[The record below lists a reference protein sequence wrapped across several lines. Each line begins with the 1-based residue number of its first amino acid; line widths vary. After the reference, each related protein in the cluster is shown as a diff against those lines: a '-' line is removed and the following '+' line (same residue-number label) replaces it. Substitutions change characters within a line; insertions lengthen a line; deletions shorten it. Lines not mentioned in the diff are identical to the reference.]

1 MTASFDPLS
10 VEYSRF
16 RRRLIL
22 SCLSIAG
29 LVIGTIFSAVYSS
42 YVERENAARIQTQ
55 TFVHAIAAHVED
67 SIQLVDFAL
76 IGFANAIKLLPSE
89 KKNSVATIRQLLA
102 SHDPASSDDFSIV
115 FIDANGLG
123 VANSKN
129 AAVQGMSFT
138 DRDYFQAHARTHADR
153 GLYVGEPLIAK
164 ISKKRVFTLSRRVVS
179 AQGVFLGV
187 IASPMNA
194 ARFAAMFEHARFNQ
208 DISIALLNKGG
219 KMIARAPRFE
229 QTFASNL
236 WHSEAFRSFREH
248 AEPSFQ
254 ANSPFSGKPMLYS
267 FRALESLPLNVFV
280 GMSVQTLNQALR
292 DDLLKAGAGI
302 ALMILIML
310 VSTRVALNSY
320 RALESN
326 KQVLRENEL
335 RWKFAL
341 EGVGDGVWNWN
352 IETDQVNLSPRWKQ
366 ILGYAENEL
375 KDTFEAW
382 ESRLHPDD
390 KPHVLAEIQACLD
403 GKMPV
408 SVNEYRMQC
417 KGGNW
422 KWVLD
427 RALVIKHDAAGR
439 ALQMIGTLTDI
450 SERKH
455 AELLQM
461 HKMIDAAPDP
471 MLLVA
476 NDGIISFANRAAH
489 STFGYPSN
497 ALIGQNVDNLM
508 PPRSRSSHAAYR
520 KDFEIGRIAHPSDAK
535 RPLNAIRKDG
545 TEFPVEVSLSRFQ
558 IDGQAVVIA
567 SIRDIT
573 ERKQTTELLQQS
585 FAQLRRLSD
594 HQQNLKED
602 ERKRIAQDIH
612 DDLGQNL
619 LALKMDVDMLYART
633 ANAHPRLHKQ
643 VGFALQNIV
652 ATIQS
657 VKSIINY
664 LRPAALELGLYPAVM
679 WQLKRFERRNGIA
692 CSLVT
697 VVPEPEFGL
706 DDGQTLAIFRIFQ
719 ESLAN
724 IVRHAQATEVE
735 ITLSRNESG
744 FTMQVKDN
752 GKGLQ
757 PEDRRKAN
765 SFGLMGIKER
775 IDLLGGEF
783 VIASS
788 PGNGT
793 VLSISIPLKHDRQMS
808 EDEDA
813 SCNYSEPGI
822 R

>member
-1 MTASFDPLS
+1 MTASFSPLS
-10 VEYSRF
+10 VAYSRF

-29 LVIGTIFSAVYSS
+29 LVIGTIFWEVYSS
-42 YVERENAARIQTQ
+42 HIERENAARIQTQ

-76 IGFANAIKLLPSE
+76 IGFANAIKLLPAE
-89 KKNSVATIRQLLA
+89 KRNSVATIRQLLA
-102 SHDPASSDDFSIV
+102 SHDPASSDDFSII
-115 FIDANGLG
+115 FIDANGFG

-129 AAVQGMSFT
+129 VAVQGVSFA

-153 GLYVGEPLIAK
+153 GLYVGEPLTAK
-164 ISKKRVFTLSRRVVS
+164 ISKKPIFTLSRRVVS

-194 ARFAAMFEHARFNQ
+194 ARFATMFEHARFNQ

-219 KMIARAPRFE
+219 KMIARAPLFE

-236 WHSEAFRSFREH
+236 WNSDVFRYMRAHPEPTFR
-248 AEPSFQ
+248 
-254 ANSPFSGKPMLYS
+254 ANSPFDGKPMLYS
-267 FRALESLPLNVFV
+267 FRTLESLPMNVFV
-280 GMSVQTLNQALR
+280 AMSAQTLNQALR
-292 DDLLKAGAGI
+292 DDLFRAGAGI
-302 ALMILIML
+302 ALMILIMV

-352 IETDQVNLSPRWKQ
+352 IGADQVDLSPRWKQ

-375 KDTFEAW
+375 KDTFETW

-390 KPHVLAEIQACLD
+390 KPHVLAEIQACLE
-403 GKMPV
+403 GKMAV
-408 SVNEYRMQC
+408 SINEYRMQC
-417 KGGNW
+417 REGSW
-422 KWVLD
+422 KWVLG
-427 RALVIKHDAAGR
+427 RALVINYDAAGR
-439 ALQMIGTLTDI
+439 ALHMIGTLTDI

-461 HKMIDAAPDP
+461 HKIVDAAPDP
-471 MLLVA
+471 MLLIA

-497 ALIGQNVDNLM
+497 ALIGQNVDNLV
-508 PPRSRSSHAAYR
+508 PLRNRSSYTLYR
-520 KDFEIGRIAHPSDAK
+520 QNFEIGRIAHPSDAK

-545 TEFPVEVSLSRFQ
+545 TEFPVEISLSRFQ

-573 ERKQTTELLQQS
+573 ERKQAAELLQQS

-594 HQQNLKED
+594 HQQNLKEE

-657 VKSIINY
+657 VKSIIND

-692 CSLVT
+692 CSLVA
-697 VVPEPEFGL
+697 VVPDPEFGL
-706 DDGQTLAIFRIFQ
+706 DDSQTLAIFRIFQ

-735 ITLSRNESG
+735 IALSRNESG

-793 VLSISIPLKHDRQMS
+793 VLSISIPLKSNQGQRMKEDSRMS
-808 EDEDA
+808 F
-813 SCNYSEPGI
+813 N
-822 R
+822 

>member
-1 MTASFDPLS
+1 M
-10 VEYSRF
+10 
-16 RRRLIL
+16 
-22 SCLSIAG
+22 
-29 LVIGTIFSAVYSS
+29 
-42 YVERENAARIQTQ
+42 
-55 TFVHAIAAHVED
+55 
-67 SIQLVDFAL
+67 
-76 IGFANAIKLLPSE
+76 
-89 KKNSVATIRQLLA
+89 
-102 SHDPASSDDFSIV
+102 
-115 FIDANGLG
+115 
-123 VANSKN
+123 
-129 AAVQGMSFT
+129 
-138 DRDYFQAHARTHADR
+138 
-153 GLYVGEPLIAK
+153 
-164 ISKKRVFTLSRRVVS
+164 
-179 AQGVFLGV
+179 
-187 IASPMNA
+187 
-194 ARFAAMFEHARFNQ
+194 
-208 DISIALLNKGG
+208 
-219 KMIARAPRFE
+219 
-229 QTFASNL
+229 
-236 WHSEAFRSFREH
+236 
-248 AEPSFQ
+248 
-254 ANSPFSGKPMLYS
+254 
-267 FRALESLPLNVFV
+267 
-280 GMSVQTLNQALR
+280 
-292 DDLLKAGAGI
+292 
-302 ALMILIML
+302 
-310 VSTRVALNSY
+310 
-320 RALESN
+320 
-326 KQVLRENEL
+326 
-335 RWKFAL
+335 
-341 EGVGDGVWNWN
+341 
-352 IETDQVNLSPRWKQ
+352 
-366 ILGYAENEL
+366 
-375 KDTFEAW
+375 
-382 ESRLHPDD
+382 
-390 KPHVLAEIQACLD
+390 
-403 GKMPV
+403 
-408 SVNEYRMQC
+408 
-417 KGGNW
+417 
-422 KWVLD
+422 
-427 RALVIKHDAAGR
+427 
-439 ALQMIGTLTDI
+439 
-450 SERKH
+450 
-455 AELLQM
+455 
-461 HKMIDAAPDP
+461 
-471 MLLVA
+471 
-476 NDGIISFANRAAH
+476 
-489 STFGYPSN
+489 
-497 ALIGQNVDNLM
+497 
-508 PPRSRSSHAAYR
+508 
-520 KDFEIGRIAHPSDAK
+520 
-535 RPLNAIRKDG
+535 
-545 TEFPVEVSLSRFQ
+545 